1 MIRIIFC
8 YLAVFCFVHSSYAQF
23 PAPLLITE
31 VMPDPTPSRG
41 LPEVEYVEIY
51 NTSTVPILLS
61 EFTFIYQS
69 TRVPLPPVLLP
80 AQGYAILVRANF
92 VPLFDALPILVV
104 PLSRLS
110 LNNSGALLQLVKTQT
125 NEVVQE
131 VQYAPDW
138 GESYLKGGYSLEMID
153 ERYPCV
159 EKSNWGSSIS
169 PKGGTPG
176 QPNSIKAINPDVF
189 PPEYLYYSLTRT
201 ENREIQLSLEMNEK
215 MDAHKKG
222 ELVCDFGVKNVSV
235 HPSKRQISATLT
247 QEIPLSTA
255 FTCQLKNWMD
265 CSGNSMLDTSF
276 VVGFFREPKTGE
288 VVFSELL
295 FNPYVDGEK
304 FIELMNVS
312 NEIISLKNIFVAQKR
327 SDGSWGE
334 ENQVTSADWI
344 IQPNSYVFL
353 SKNKVKSSAPYRHK
367 KIENGIEMARFPSM
381 PQTEGHLGI
390 FSSSGILLDEV
401 YYSEKGHHPLL
412 TDVKGVSLEKIY
424 LEKSSLDVTNW
435 LSATT
440 LAGYATP
447 GLANSQHEK
456 ADSVGQERPTV
467 WWVDSP
473 VFSKTNPVFP
483 QKITLHYALDVPG
496 SIAQIDILRSDGV
509 FLQRLHSAILLGL
522 SGEMEWDGASI
533 QGLHT
538 GHYFFHI
545 TYFDMRGGSQ
555 TALVKMVYV
564 DE

>member
-51 NTSTVPILLS
+51 NASNVPILLS
-61 EFTFIYQS
+61 DFTFVYQS
-69 TRVPLPPVLLP
+69 TRVPLPPVHLP
-80 AQGYAILVRANF
+80 AQRYAILVRANF
-92 VPLFDALPILVV
+92 VSLFEALPIQVV
-104 PLSRLS
+104 PVTRLS
-110 LNNSGALLQLVKTQT
+110 LNNSGALLQLVKTHT
-125 NEVVQE
+125 NEVIQE

-159 EKSNWGSSIS
+159 EKSNWGSSVS
-169 PKGGTPG
+169 QKGGTPG

-189 PPEYLYYSLTRT
+189 PPAYLYYSLTRT
-201 ENREIQLSLEMNEK
+201 EKGEIQLSLEMNEK
-215 MDAHKKG
+215 IDSHKKG
-222 ELVCDFGVKNVSV
+222 ELLCDFGVKNVSV
-235 HPSKRQISATLT
+235 HPSKKQIHATLT
-247 QEIPLSTA
+247 QEIPFATA
-255 FTCQLKNWMD
+255 FTCQLKDWMD

-276 VVGFFREPKTGE
+276 VVGFFREPKAGDI
-288 VVFSELL
+288 VFSELL
-295 FNPYVDGEK
+295 FNPYANGEK
-304 FIELMNVS
+304 FIELMNAS
-312 NEIISLKNIFVAQKR
+312 NEIISLKNIFIAQKS

-334 ENQVTSADWI
+334 ENLVTSADWI
-344 IQPNSYVFL
+344 IQPNTYVFL
-353 SKNKVKSSAPYRHK
+353 SKNKVKSSAPYINKR
-367 KIENGIEMARFPSM
+367 IENGIEMARFPSM
-381 PQTEGHLGI
+381 PQTEGHLGV
-390 FSSSGILLDEV
+390 FASSGTLLDEV
-401 YYSEKGHHPLL
+401 RYSEKGHHPLL

-424 LEKSSLDVTNW
+424 LQKNSLDVTNW

-440 LAGYATP
+440 LAGYGTP
-447 GLANSQHEK
+447 GLANSQREQT
-456 ADSVGQERPTV
+456 DSVGQEKPLV

-473 VFSKTNPVFP
+473 VFSKANPAFP
-483 QKITLHYALDVPG
+483 QKITLHYSLDVPG

-522 SGEMEWDGASI
+522 SGEIEWDGASI
-533 QGLHT
+533 QRLNT
-538 GHYFFHI
+538 GHYFFSI
-545 TYFDMRGGSQ
+545 TYFDTCGGSQ